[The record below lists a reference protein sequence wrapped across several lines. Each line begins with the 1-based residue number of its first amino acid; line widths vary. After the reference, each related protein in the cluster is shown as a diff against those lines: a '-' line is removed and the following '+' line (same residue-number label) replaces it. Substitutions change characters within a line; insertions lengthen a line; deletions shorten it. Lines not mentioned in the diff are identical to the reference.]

1 MKLKQIALI
10 AGLAWA
16 LTSCLY
22 FERGLNAIN
31 SESLPEKQITLGNA
45 LMQRLRAD
53 SPVTDSTEELPEQN
67 ILQKKLDKMLARVN
81 RIDKNK
87 SDSLWT
93 ALSQSWEDF
102 RKNDLDSAGLP
113 FAKANNPHGASVIS
127 PKLNRAWIDLN
138 IRLLKLSGEVR
149 FGDALEKILYQSK
162 VPVYTEEMLKSVIF
176 TRVDD
181 QIFVNLFGSSS
192 MNYQH
197 TTGGN
202 VKIIQETKFP
212 ENQNITIKI
221 ECNDLRFM
229 DVYIRIPSWA
239 KNPTV
244 MHGNVKYVPYPGQY
258 CLVSRKWKTGDE
270 IQVVL
275 RN

>member
-1 MKLKQIALI
+1 MPHLQVD
-10 AGLAWA
+10 
-16 LTSCLY
+16 
-22 FERGLNAIN
+22 
-31 SESLPEKQITLGNA
+31 SL
-45 LMQRLRAD
+45 
-53 SPVTDSTEELPEQN
+53 VTDFTEALPEQN
-67 ILQKKLDKMLARVN
+67 LLQKKLDKMLARTN
-81 RIDKNK
+81 RIGKTK

-93 ALSQSWEDF
+93 ALSSTWEDF

-113 FAKANNPHGASVIS
+113 FVKANNASGASVIS
-127 PKLNRAWIDLN
+127 PKLNRDWVDLN

-162 VPVYTEEMLKSVIF
+162 VPVYTEKMLKSVIY

-212 ENQNITIKI
+212 ENQEVTIKI
-221 ECNDLRFM
+221 ECGDLRFM

-239 KNPTV
+239 QNPTV

-275 RN
+275 KKSLSQ